1 MVQLSH
7 LYMATGETITLTT
20 QTFVSEVM
28 SLLLKVSVYGET
40 FYSTQHFKTKI
51 FHIITQYQL
60 VGTHFW
66 LVILLGFHWK
76 ETLRQEKQA
85 HSVPG
90 R

>member
-51 FHIITQYQL
+51 MASSPITSQEINGETVETMTDL
-60 VGTHFW
+60 IF
-66 LVILLGFHWK
+66 LG
-76 ETLRQEKQA
+76 
-85 HSVPG
+85 S
-90 R
+90 